1 MKIVNFLLHFSRL
14 FVPLAS
20 PKVLSFGKMQIYL
33 LFSSLNRTFA
43 IKNVTK

>member
-20 PKVLSFGKMQIYL
+20 LKVLSFGKNANI
-33 LFSSLNRTFA
+33 FA
-43 IKNVTK
+43 FFLT